1 MGKIGFTT
9 IMVISSCAYILMILS
24 NLYTKVWALP
34 ISANVLVG
42 VGAPLL
48 WTCQNDYVGRCAYH
62 ASQASGEEIGTM
74 TARFNGM
81 FFSIYQGSGLIG
93 NVVASTLMLQF
104 GDKQWLKDVLFF
116 VLAGFALG
124 GALMFMLM
132 PRVAPGGGDEQEAPS
147 LKATGALALGD
158 KRMAFFVPLI
168 LTNGMTLSFLF
179 GDFPADVVC
188 PVAGSSFTGFVM
200 ASFFGINALAT
211 VGWGSLVSKNIIS
224 RRTAYV
230 VATLCEIGFLVI
242 KLLWQHPTNYEKVDG
257 DWKAIGDDKPA
268 IADVSIIFLMAA
280 LFAIGDAFWESG
292 PAGTLQNFFV
302 GTPNI
307 VPAMANLKM
316 WQSLGFA
323 VQFII
328 GASLGAYPTFRA
340 SLLIGLSTFSI
351 LSLLVLDRSVSLQ

>member
-48 WTCQNDYVGRCAYH
+48 WTCQNDYVGRYAYH

-116 VLAGFALG
+116 VLAGFAIA
-124 GALMFMLM
+124 GAFMFILM
-132 PRVAPGGGDEQEAPS
+132 PRVAPSGGDEQEAPS
-147 LKATGALALGD
+147 LKATGALAVGD
-158 KRMAFFVPLI
+158 KRMALLVPI
-168 LTNGMTLSFLF
+168 IFANGMMLSFIF
-179 GDFPADVVC
+179 TAFPADVVC
-188 PVAGSSFTGFVM
+188 PVAGSSFTGYVM
-200 ASFFGINALAT
+200 AAFFGVNALAT
-211 VGWGSLVSKNIIS
+211 AGWGSLISKKVIS

-230 VATLCEIGFLVI
+230 VATACEVGFLVV
-242 KLLWQHPTNYEKVDG
+242 KLAWHH
-257 DWKAIGDDKPA
+257 
-268 IADVSIIFLMAA
+268 
-280 LFAIGDAFWESG
+280 
-292 PAGTLQNFFV
+292 
-302 GTPNI
+302 
-307 VPAMANLKM
+307 
-316 WQSLGFA
+316 
-323 VQFII
+323 
-328 GASLGAYPTFRA
+328 
-340 SLLIGLSTFSI
+340 
-351 LSLLVLDRSVSLQ
+351 